1 MSTWKIDPDHSVA
14 AFEARHFMITIV
26 RGQFNNISGEIHF
39 DPIDATLCSVE
50 ATIQAAGLY
59 TGIPKRDEHLRSPDF
74 LNVEKYPAITFKS
87 TGVELAGTTLKKV
100 YGGLTIRGITRP
112 VTLDVAHF
120 GPVTSP
126 FGGETT
132 MGFSATTE
140 INRFEFDVNWNYDM
154 ENGGRVAGKWVIIHL
169 EIEADLEKE

>member
-1 MSTWKIDPDHSVA
+1 MSTWKIDPDHTVA

-26 RGQFNNISGEIHF
+26 RGQFNKISGEIRF
-39 DPIDATLCSVE
+39 DPLNASLCSVE
-50 ATIQAAGLY
+50 ATIETSGLY
-59 TGIPKRDEHLRSPDF
+59 SGISKRDEHLRSADF
-74 LNVEKYPAITFKS
+74 LDVEKFPTITFKS
-87 TGVELAGTTLKKV
+87 TGVEATGTTVRKV
-100 YGGLTIRGITRP
+100 FGDLTIRGITRP

-154 ENGGRVAGKWVIIHL
+154 ENGGRVAGKWVKIHL
-169 EIEADLEKE
+169 EAEADLEKE